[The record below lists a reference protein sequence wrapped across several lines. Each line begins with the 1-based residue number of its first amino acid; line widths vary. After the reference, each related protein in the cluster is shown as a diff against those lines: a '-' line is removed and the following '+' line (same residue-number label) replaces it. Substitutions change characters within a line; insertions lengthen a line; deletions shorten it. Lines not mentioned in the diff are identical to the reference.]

1 MSAAFVITSVV
12 RKPVK
17 MKTAYELLGV
27 PRTAT
32 PSEIEHRYR
41 YALNAHMVQCGSRR
55 LSKKERARVCAM
67 RDAYLLLASPARR
80 HAYDQQ
86 LAQRARV
93 RSLII
98 DTGGMVL
105 ATLSLLAGIALIAGA
120 ARLNQPDAA
129 PSAQPSRLTNAERT
143 AAGPQDRP
151 ASAGNQQAH

>member
-1 MSAAFVITSVV
+1 
-12 RKPVK
+12 

-80 HAYDQQ
+80 RAYDQQ
-86 LAQRARV
+86 LAQRARI
-93 RSLII
+93 RSVIVN
-98 DTGGMVL
+98 TAGMAL
-105 ATLSLLAGIALIAGA
+105 AVLSLLAGIVLIGGA
-120 ARLNQPDAA
+120 AGLTLSDAA
-129 PSAQPSRLTNAERT
+129 ATARPSRLTNAER
-143 AAGPQDRP
+143 AAVDSQDMP
-151 ASAGNQQAH
+151 APAGKLRTH

>member
-12 RKPVK
+12 RKHAA

-67 RDAYLLLASPARR
+67 RDAYLLLASPTRR
-80 HAYDQQ
+80 RAYDQQ
-86 LAQRARV
+86 LAQRARM
-93 RSLII
+93 RSLIVDI
-98 DTGGMVL
+98 GGMAL
-105 ATLSLLAGIALIAGA
+105 AVLSLLAGIALIGGA
-120 ARLNQPDAA
+120 EWLQQPDAA
-129 PSAQPSRLTNAERT
+129 PSATFN
-143 AAGPQDRP
+143 P
-151 ASAGNQQAH
+151 ASADSAASPPRRPPA

>member
-1 MSAAFVITSVV
+1 
-12 RKPVK
+12 

-41 YALNAHMVQCGSRR
+41 YALNTHMVQCGSRR

-80 HAYDQQ
+80 RAYDQQ

-93 RSLII
+93 RNLIV
-98 DTGGMVL
+98 DTGGMALAVL
-105 ATLSLLAGIALIAGA
+105 ALLAGIALIGGA
-120 ARLNQPDAA
+120 ARLMQPDVE
-129 PSAQPSRLTNAERT
+129 PSAQTSRRMNAQRT
-143 AAGPQDRP
+143 AAEQQDTP
-151 ASAGNQQAH
+151 ASARNQQTH